1 MTVKEARPR
10 LRIALV
16 VLLAVALAA
25 VAVLL
30 SPLSGFRSTRQQDY
44 EQVRLAWQEERRK
57 ALPLRDIDKKID
69 DARLQVSEFY
79 RTRLP
84 ARDSAIP
91 EELGKL
97 AAANGVRFSGIRY
110 ASEEAGPEGVRQ
122 VQINASLAGDYVKVV
137 KFINALER
145 DETFFIVNSV
155 SLIEQQG
162 GNVRLELHLETYLR
176 NI

>member
-10 LRIALV
+10 LRVALI
-16 VLLAVALAA
+16 VLVGLALAA
-25 VAVLL
+25 VALLL
-30 SPLSGFRSTRQQDY
+30 SPLSGFRSTREQEY
-44 EQVRLAWQEERRK
+44 ERVRLAWQEERHK

-69 DARLQVSEFY
+69 DAKLQVSEFY
-79 RTRLP
+79 RTRLS

-91 EELGKL
+91 EELGKV

-110 ASEEAGPEGVRQ
+110 ASEDPGPEGLRM

-145 DETFFIVNSV
+145 DKMFFMVDSVN
-155 SLIEQQG
+155 LIEQQG
-162 GNVRLELHLETYLR
+162 GNVRLELRLETYLR
-176 NI
+176 ES